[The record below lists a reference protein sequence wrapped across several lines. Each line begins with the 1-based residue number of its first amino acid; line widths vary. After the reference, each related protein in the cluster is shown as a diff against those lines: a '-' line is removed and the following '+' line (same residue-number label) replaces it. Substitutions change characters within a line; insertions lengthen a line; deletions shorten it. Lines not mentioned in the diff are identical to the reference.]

1 MAYYLR
7 ESNCG
12 IGTERP
18 LVLCIPKAQSS
29 QLLMES
35 FYARVLSTRRDAS
48 RLKVLELRDPRRKRN
63 SRRKRSSAPHL
74 ANLATR
80 FELLAA
86 TGTAG
91 YPGVLILD
99 RRVDGKEI

>member
-1 MAYYLR
+1 VASVLR
-7 ESNCG
+7 DRSCSAFP
-12 IGTERP
+12 RH
-18 LVLCIPKAQSS
+18 KAS

-48 RLKVLELRDPRRKRN
+48 RLKVLELRERN
-63 SRRKRSSAPHL
+63 SAPH
-74 ANLATR
+74 LATR